1 MFNIFIFVMIYYFLM
16 KSNKLEIS
24 INCKNCNKSFSLNY
38 IIYYMYNTQTEI
50 NDTNSAGFPDLK
62 AISLQNP
69 CKGPVC

>member
-16 KSNKLEIS
+16 KSNKLEIL

-50 NDTNSAGFPDLK
+50 NDTNRNIINKNL
-62 AISLQNP
+62 NN
-69 CKGPVC
+69 